1 MKYFKNMSEFVMGVD
16 EAGRGPVIG
25 PLVVAS
31 VILSKTSI
39 KTLTS
44 LGLKDSK
51 LLSKKKRNLIFTSV
65 LDEAL
70 FFSVCVAWPSVID
83 SYVLENSLNKLE
95 CEMMASVINAY
106 KKDFIDVY
114 VDSPEKPLIFK
125 EKLKNLNVSYNLN
138 CSFKAD
144 LRYPV
149 VSAASILAKFYR
161 DSIIDSLKKEF
172 GDFGSGYPS
181 DKKTKNFVKQ
191 HFLNPPNIIRKQWK
205 TYKDLNGLFR

>member
-1 MKYFKNMSEFVMGVD
+1 MGVD

-31 VILSKTSI
+31 VVLSKASI

-51 LLSKKKRNLIFTSV
+51 LLSKKKRNLIFNSV

-70 FFSVCVAWPSVID
+70 FLSVNIAWPNVID

-95 CEMMASVINAY
+95 CEMMASAINAY
-106 KKDFIDVY
+106 KEDFIDVY
-114 VDSPEKPLIFK
+114 IDSPEKPLIFK
-125 EKLKNLNVSYNLN
+125 EKLENLNVEHKLN

-144 LRYPV
+144 LIYPV
-149 VSAASILAKFYR
+149 VSAASVLAKFYR

-181 DKKTKNFVKQ
+181 DKKTKNFVKEN
-191 HFLNPPNIIRKQWK
+191 FLNPPNIIRKQWK